1 MDWELKVGELYVF
14 TIDVSDRGGA
24 EFGMKGEV
32 VVCLKSYQYA
42 NDVEGAYFQG
52 KFVREYEKY
61 TGHRDR
67 RYEPYISKSAV
78 EPFER
83 IKMYSL
89 EQKLDEEEDLL

>member
-14 TIDVSDRGGA
+14 TIDSDRGGA

-32 VVCLKSYQYA
+32 VKCMRIHDQGYDGGYL
-42 NDVEGAYFQG
+42 QG

-67 RYEPYISKSAV
+67 RYNPYISKSAI
-78 EPFER
+78 EPFVQV
-83 IKMYSL
+83 KMYSL
-89 EQKLDEEEDLL
+89 EQQLDEEEDLL

>member
-14 TIDVSDRGGA
+14 TIDSDRGGA

-32 VVCLKSYQYA
+32 VKCMRVHQYA
-42 NDVEGAYFQG
+42 NDVEGAYLQG
-52 KFVREYEKY
+52 EFVKEYEKY

-67 RYEPYISKSAV
+67 RYHPYISKSAI

-89 EQKLDEEEDLL
+89 EQQLDEEEDLL